1 MATKSI
7 LKDVCFKD
15 KKLCL
20 GLATALESASG
31 TVGKEVS
38 ISQACKT
45 IPKDK
50 VKDFFG
56 ES

>member
-7 LKDVCFKD
+7 MKEVCFKD
-15 KKLCL
+15 NKLCR

-31 TVGKEVS
+31 TIGKDVKP
-38 ISQACKT
+38 SQACKS

-50 VKDFFG
+50 IKDFFA
-56 ES
+56 ER